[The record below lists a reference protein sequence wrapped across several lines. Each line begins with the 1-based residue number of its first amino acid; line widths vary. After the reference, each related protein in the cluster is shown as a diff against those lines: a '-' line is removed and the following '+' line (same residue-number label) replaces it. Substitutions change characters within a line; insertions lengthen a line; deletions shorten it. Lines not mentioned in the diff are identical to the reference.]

1 MKFLFISAGR
11 RNQFASYLINKGVKI
26 DSYELDTY
34 SPISLVCDKVIHGK
48 KWDDIDINDELFE
61 LCKGYDLVI
70 PFHDEASKI
79 LSNFNLDN
87 ICVSE
92 YETSKICLDK
102 KEFETF
108 FLNDLELS
116 KIYPKDDGGAVVLK
130 PRNGVSSNGILF
142 LDKKPTNIDDNLIT
156 QKKILGVEYT
166 LDCFYDKNNQL
177 IDFVPRKRIKVVNGE
192 VIESLTVSKDKFL
205 KIVNLISERF
215 KFKGPVCF
223 QFIEDDN
230 NQLWIIEINA
240 RMGGGCTL
248 SIGSGFDIP
257 NLLISVFC
265 NNDFSIENYKSS
277 WKVNY
282 YLKRYYSDYYYE
294 KICI

>member
-11 RNQFASYLINKGVKI
+11 RNQFASFVKDKGVMF
-26 DSYELDTY
+26 DSYELDTN
-34 SPISLVCDKVIHGK
+34 SPISLLCDKIIPGK
-48 KWDDIDINDELFE
+48 KWDDINIKEELFE
-61 LCKGYDLVI
+61 LCKKYDLVI

-79 LSNFNLDN
+79 LSEFNLEN
-87 ICVSE
+87 VCVSD

-108 FLNDLELS
+108 FLNDPELS
-116 KIYPKDDGGAVVLK
+116 RFYPKDDGGAVVLK
-130 PRNGVSSNGILF
+130 PRNGVSSNGVLF
-142 LDKKPTNIDDNLIT
+142 LDKKPKTIDNDFVI
-156 QKKILGVEYT
+156 QKRILGSEYT
-166 LDCFYDKNNQL
+166 LDCFYDKENRL

-192 VIESLTVSKDKFL
+192 VIESATVSKDKFL

-215 KFKGPVCF
+215 K
-223 QFIEDDN
+223 EDEN
-230 NQLWIIEINA
+230 GELWIIEINA

-257 NLLISVFC
+257 DLLISVFC
-265 NNDFSIENYKSS
+265 NNNFSIENYKSS

-282 YLKRYYSDYYYE
+282 YLKRYYSDFYYE